1 MANVGDILT
10 TVESGLRRIDDRF
23 YAFKFINCVQ
33 DTMSNDFNGTR
44 TSFTSKDS
52 KIEFYVYTSKLYIYA
67 DDCTGYRV
75 DNFQVEIDGVMEN
88 VTYTHKNLSD
98 NRSVLQYKNINLE
111 KKIHHVIISA
121 KDAKENMAM
130 TLDCIDID
138 EDGYMVYCDDNNK
151 LYYDVTPIM
160 TSNTTPEGYEASA
173 STNFG
178 GNYSPY
184 KVFDGINN
192 KESTGWASASNNN
205 QNQYITLKNKN
216 ITMVSNLLLTTTKNG
231 DLEAPKRFN
240 IEGSKDNNKWITLS
254 SYTVTDWNRD
264 NGGFNTKIFNCFGKY
279 KYYRLFMYET
289 NGPSTILF
297 SLGELRYLLAVDTPF
312 YLIDDNGVY
321 KNYNEESNSLV
332 EVQDTSILNADTI
345 NNTCIYDLNKVK
357 DLIDLKSNGV
367 KVISN
372 KNIKAKTKVLKT
384 TKQMIIG
391 SGDFST
397 RLADNI
403 DYFKFQ
409 YNISDENCV
418 IKTVISIDSGK
429 TWKSYIN
436 GNWES
441 LENSVTIKDYS
452 DLTELEKNNWN
463 NLLDEI
469 LTKGINIKDINET
482 LDFNSLDME
491 KCRFA
496 YVIQIRD
503 INSKALLKD
512 LKMQFDS
519 IGSYEQLNPKT
530 EVNIKM
536 TNKDISITPLKNIEL
551 MKINVGISSQV
562 PQQVLDTS
570 GLMDKKTF
578 KGKDED
584 SVKKADSIYVP
595 DDVILNSDY
604 GIDIN
609 GNLGYHPRI
618 PIPNEITS
626 YIFPMLT
633 KDIQQSL
640 SIESEGINYMVQCYA
655 KQPDLTNVEEVFES
669 YANPIV
675 TNHSDNVE
683 TVEDNGTKITQIK
696 NTNIYKSVLDEETGF
711 YISELDISEYIDIK
725 SIEEVGE

>member
-10 TVESGLRRIDDRF
+10 TVESGLRRIDDRL
-23 YAFKFINCVQ
+23 YAFKITNCNQ
-33 DTMSNDFNGTR
+33 DKISNDFNGTR
-44 TSFTSKDS
+44 TVLISKDS
-52 KIEFYVYTSKLYIYA
+52 KVEFYVYTSKLYIYT
-67 DDCTGYRV
+67 DDYIGYRL
-75 DNFQVEIDGVMEN
+75 DYFLVEIDGVEEN
-88 VTYTHKNLSD
+88 VEYTHKDVVNQ
-98 NRSVLQYKNINLE
+98 SVLQYKNISLE

-121 KDAKENMAM
+121 KDATESIAM
-130 TLDCIDID
+130 TFDCIDID

-160 TSNTTPEGYEASA
+160 TSNTAPEGYEASA
-173 STNFG
+173 SSEGILNSTTN
-178 GNYSPY
+178 SAY
-184 KVFDGINN
+184 KAFDGNISNYWATKGIPNGYLTLYSINKMRISDFIISN
-192 KESTGWASASNNN
+192 RTKTNNN
-205 QNQYITLKNKN
+205 DSTIPVKTFALYGKNNDSDEYVLLKKFENE
-216 ITMVSNLLLTTTKNG
+216 I
-231 DLEAPKRFN
+231 
-240 IEGSKDNNKWITLS
+240 
-254 SYTVTDWNRD
+254 DWKEEETRLYKLY
-264 NGGFNTKIFNCFGKY
+264 NTYNY
-279 KYYRLFMYET
+279 KYYKLDVLEN
-289 NGPSTILF
+289 NGATSVAI
-297 SLGELRYLLAVDTPF
+297 GELRYLLAVDTPF
-312 YLIDDNGVY
+312 YLINDNGVY
-321 KNYNEESNSLV
+321 KNYDEESNSLV
-332 EVQDTSILNADTI
+332 EVQDTSILNVDAI

-357 DLIDLKSNGV
+357 DLIDLKSDGV

-372 KNIKAKTKVLKT
+372 KNIKAKTKVLKS

-429 TWKSYIN
+429 TWKSYVN
-436 GNWES
+436 GNWVS
-441 LENSVTIKDYS
+441 LENNTVIKDYS
-452 DLTELEKNNWN
+452 NLTESEKNNWN

-496 YVIQIRD
+496 YAIQIRD
-503 INSKALLKD
+503 INSKAFLKD

-530 EVNIKM
+530 DVNIKI
-536 TNKDISITPLKNIEL
+536 TNNDISITPLKNIEL

-562 PQQVLDTS
+562 PQVFDTS
-570 GLMDKKTF
+570 DLMDKSTF
-578 KGKDED
+578 KGKYED

-595 DDVILNSDY
+595 DDVVLNSDY

-618 PIPNEITS
+618 PIPNEVTS

-675 TNHSDNVE
+675 TNHNDNVE
-683 TVEDNGTKITQIK
+683 TVEDNGSKITQIK
-696 NTNIYKSVLDEETGF
+696 NTHIYKSTNSETGF
-711 YISELDISEYIDIK
+711 HEFAIDFSKYIYLN
-725 SIEEVGE
+725 SIEEVNNNE